1 MTVCLDRRKRED
13 RNGPGSHT
21 RAERHSASSF
31 QPKKCTGT
39 ADQTGRHRRCK
50 SNHKLWFA
58 LEHELHRELDDALA
72 VLGIGEAEIPIRLAI
87 SNENA
92 PIEVQL

>member
-1 MTVCLDRRKRED
+1 MTGRADGRKHEEW
-13 RNGPGSHT
+13 NGPGSHT
-21 RAERHSASSF
+21 RAERRSANSF

-39 ADQTGRHRRCK
+39 ADQTSQHRRCQI
-50 SNHKLWFA
+50 NHELWFA

-87 SNENA
+87 SN
-92 PIEVQL
+92 